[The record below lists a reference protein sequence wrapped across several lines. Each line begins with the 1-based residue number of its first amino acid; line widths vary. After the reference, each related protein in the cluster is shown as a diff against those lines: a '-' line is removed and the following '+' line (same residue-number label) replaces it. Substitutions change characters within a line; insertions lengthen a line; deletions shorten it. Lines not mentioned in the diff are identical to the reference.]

1 LYLERVICQSGAA
14 AAAAATAT
22 TINIYLQRCDFNV
35 TTFATGLGLTR
46 EFSFFFLNFFCTF
59 CEVSQGMGVRIIPL
73 KFYDRA
79 ILIKKTKEYM
89 PMMKKKKPYRNRERE
104 RERESE

>member
-1 LYLERVICQSGAA
+1 
-14 AAAAATAT
+14 
-22 TINIYLQRCDFNV
+22 
-35 TTFATGLGLTR
+35 
-46 EFSFFFLNFFCTF
+46 
-59 CEVSQGMGVRIIPL
+59 MGVRIIPL

-89 PMMKKKKPYRNRERE
+89 PMMKKKKKPYRNRERE